1 MIMAY
6 YKCAFAKD
14 EEARETTVKVLSGR
28 EGVDI
33 DCTLTGLSFVTTFT
47 TTIISIYNL
56 A

>member
-14 EEARETTVKVLSGR
+14 EEAKETTVKVLSCR

-33 DCTLTGLSFVTTFT
+33 DCKLTGFVTMF
-47 TTIISIYNL
+47 SHFL
-56 A
+56 V